1 MARTRLTKDEALSF
15 LLTYI
20 VVEQSTELQVDQFTL
35 FNLNSLAQQA
45 SDKINSEDGII
56 AHEIIEELANQLLET
71 KEPPR

>member
-1 MARTRLTKDEALSF
+1 MARIRISKDEALSF

-20 VVEQSTELQVDQFTL
+20 VVEQSTDLQIDQFTL
-35 FNLNSLAQQA
+35 FSLNSLAQQA
-45 SDKINSEDGII
+45 ADMINSEEGII